1 MLTKTT
7 GELASLAMKTSEMQK
22 TVLEELDAVNKEK
35 TKRRVINFLEKQGF
49 IVLLQKD
56 KFEIP
61 QQLYDAELK
70 KCRLQEEK
78 ALIQAKISE
87 LNQLVASSKLEGRS
101 TPGGVQNVHGVKEC
115 IGEAVAPQVHE
126 MALGMGGAVS
136 DPTVLKDGYLITTC
150 LSQPSLPSQD
160 ILAPV

>member
-49 IVLLQKD
+49 IALLQKD
-56 KFEIP
+56 KFEMP

-70 KCRLQEEK
+70 KCRLEKEK

-101 TPGGVQNVHGVKEC
+101 TPGGVQNVHKVKEC
-115 IGEAVAPQVHE
+115 INEAVAPQVHE

-136 DPTVLKDGYLITTC
+136 DPTVLKDGDLMTTC
-150 LSQPSLPSQD
+150 S
-160 ILAPV
+160 